1 MFCSECGHELPEEA
15 RFCSM
20 CGHAVPH
27 MSPRRDQPTQTD
39 WIGLVDEFDRSTG
52 EAHSAA
58 FAALYEA
65 SYDAVYAH
73 VYRYAQNED
82 ATNDAVQNA
91 YIICWNHLDQ
101 LENARNFLP
110 WMKRIAYN
118 EFLGSVR
125 KGSREQ
131 LFGVVSDS
139 DGGEVSEED
148 FLADD
153 TLPLP
158 EDGLA
163 AEELHRLLLDAINEL
178 PDGQRIAIKEYYFDN
193 KPVQAIAADLGIP
206 ENTVKTHLSR
216 GRKRIARSV
225 DSYAN
230 AYGLK
235 LVPLALIPFLATLIK
250 EDVYACEHV
259 ATAAG
264 GAATLASVQAALG
277 IHIASGAAAAAGTA
291 GAAGSVS
298 ATSGS
303 AGAIGGTSAAGSAG
317 ASGATGL
324 AGTAGSTATGSAG
337 ASSGMAAGG
346 STVAGATTA
355 SAGAGA
361 GGTAAGATAASAAA
375 GGSTAGAAS
384 AIGSG
389 LAVKA
394 GAGIV
399 AVAVAAGGTGA
410 YIHSQ
415 RVAETEPEPVVQ
427 EAATEQVTE
436 VVPEEAA
443 GPISQEERVAA
454 MYQYI
459 SENMEIAGE
468 ATVSGGYHVINLAAP
483 NGEYY
488 GMTVGGYEADEG
500 VYAVLHKDLDTDG
513 EEELLVLSRTLEE
526 NTDTAETDTVTSD
539 EDSRWLFWIQ
549 VMDMENDKISVSDAQ
564 EMLSLSNRSGPDG
577 RTVTVYYKTLDDG
590 IEILCRNEGQWTLNA
605 DGTDDNITAY
615 RYQNGQLQYIDSA
628 LFGGSDPWGIGDDQE
643 LLAALRNMGLTISA
657 DEIAQYTY
665 DYQGYMGYSGLL
677 SDSEEGITNVL
688 HMELVTY
695 LDRDTWWDYYNL
707 HGSGGDSSVLGF
719 DTSPYYA
726 NLELTIDDRD
736 NVVYAAE

>member
-27 MSPRRDQPTQTD
+27 MSPRRDQPAQTD
-39 WIGLVDEFDRSTG
+39 WISLVDEFDRSTG

-131 LFGVVSDS
+131 LFGVVSDT
-139 DGGEVSEED
+139 DGGEASEED

-250 EDVYACEHV
+250 EDVYACEQM

-291 GAAGSVS
+291 GAAGSVT

-317 ASGATGL
+317 AAGATGL

-468 ATVSGGYHVINLAAP
+468 AELQGSYSVQNIGNSYGIV
-483 NGEYY
+483 NGDY
-488 GMTVGGYEADEG
+488 VADEG
-500 VYAVLHKDLDTDG
+500 VFAIMRNDIDVDG
-513 EEELLVLSRTLEE
+513 ADELLVFSRTTERDPESRRSEDWSGWRLLLQVVDMTGEGTVSM
-526 NTDTAETDTVTSD
+526 TDPVTMMTITNPGDGYITDD
-539 EDSRWLFWIQ
+539 QRFL
-549 VMDMENDKISVSDAQ
+549 
-564 EMLSLSNRSGPDG
+564 
-577 RTVTVYYKTLDDG
+577 TVYYKDLNG
-590 IEILCRNEGQWTLNA
+590 VPEILSYEHSQCYINISGG
-605 DGTDDNITAY
+605 DGYYLSGYIY
-615 RYQNGQLQYIDSA
+615 KNGQLTNVDRA
-628 LFGGSDPWGIGDDQE
+628 VCGGTDLWGIGDDTE
-643 LLAALRNMGLTISA
+643 LLDSLQHMGLDTTAGLIGTLKS
-657 DEIAQYTY
+657 DVESEIE
-665 DYQGYMGYSGLL
+665 YQFEGLIAG
-677 SDSEEGITNVL
+677 SEEGLTSVL
-688 HMELVTY
+688 HLDTVTT
-695 LDRDTWWDYYNL
+695 LDEQAWYDAYYSDNVMNFDP
-707 HGSGGDSSVLGF
+707 GSYSIS
-719 DTSPYYA
+719 
-726 NLELTIDDRD
+726 LELMIDDGD
-736 NVVYAAE
+736 NIVYAAE